1 MQQSEEG
8 EAAVGD
14 GGKGADEDD
23 INGAGMRYDL
33 QGGGSDGATL
43 WERELGSDICDAEGA
58 GGVPP
63 LGGSED
69 SRYVILV
76 SRGRG
81 T

>member
-1 MQQSEEG
+1 MVAKVLMKMIST
-8 EAAVGD
+8 VR
-14 GGKGADEDD
+14 
-23 INGAGMRYDL
+23 GMRYDL